1 MNKKNI
7 MPANFSFM
15 TDEQVRKIFKE
26 EVQKLLAELDQ
37 GDSLS
42 DSSPKV
48 VDIDGLI
55 EARPFIGSKV
65 TVYRKVSKGE
75 IPHSKQGKR
84 LIFDLNEIDKWL
96 LSNNVKTNMEVD
108 AEANAYLR
116 RKQRK
121 RGL

>member
-1 MNKKNI
+1 M
-7 MPANFSFM
+7 MTTNFNFM
-15 TDEQVRKIFKE
+15 TDEQVRQIFKE
-26 EVQKLLAELDQ
+26 ELDNALLKL
-37 GDSLS
+37 GHGNKSS
-42 DSSPKV
+42 DTSPKV

-55 EARPFIGSKV
+55 EARPMVGSKP

-96 LSNNVKTNMEVD
+96 LSNNVKTNIEID